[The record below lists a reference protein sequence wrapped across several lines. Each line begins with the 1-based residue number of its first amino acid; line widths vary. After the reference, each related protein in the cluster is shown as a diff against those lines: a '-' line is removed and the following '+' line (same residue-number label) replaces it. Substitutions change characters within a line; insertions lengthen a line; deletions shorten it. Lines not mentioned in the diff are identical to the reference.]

1 MSTVR
6 GERDQGYLELPK
18 SLEYAYGDS
27 VKHIIKFV
35 VWYTHLINTYCVYK
49 SVL

>member
-6 GERDQGYLELPK
+6 GERDQDYLELPK
-18 SLEYAYGDS
+18 SFEYMYGDS
-27 VKHIIKFV
+27 VEHIIKCV
-35 VWYTHLINTYCVYK
+35 VWYTRHINTYCVYK